1 MSGMGV
7 YHVSAWGQPVG
18 IGATQAVHAQVSAIC
33 KKNGAQTPYW
43 VANELVAVELGRI
56 LRLPIPPGFII
67 LDTNQTA
74 YYASLNF
81 NLTGVALPPIIPA
94 NFITSFHGE
103 IGAILVF
110 DIFIA
115 NLDRHPGNLSADYN
129 GNPPSYN
136 LFDHSHCLL
145 GSGAPG
151 TGVASL
157 TAAAN
162 SIVIAPNH
170 ALIGGIQNE
179 ALLVQAVER
188 VESIPDY
195 FIPSVVREAAQY
207 GLTPVEE
214 NELSTFLQ
222 QRRNQLRHL
231 IASNKAAFP
240 GVAQWSVL

>member
-1 MSGMGV
+1 MSCMGV

-18 IGATQAVHAQVSAIC
+18 QGATQAVHSQVSAIC
-33 KKNGAQTPYW
+33 KKNGPQTPYW
-43 VANELVAVELGRI
+43 VTNELTAVELGRI
-56 LRLPIPPGFII
+56 LRLPIPPGFVI
-67 LDTNQTA
+67 LDANQTA
-74 YYASLNF
+74 YFASLNF
-81 NLTGVALPPIIPA
+81 NLTGVALPPVIPA
-94 NFITSFHGE
+94 NFIASFQNE

-115 NLDRHPGNLSADYN
+115 NLDRHTGNFSADYN

-151 TGVASL
+151 TGL
-157 TAAAN
+157 TCLAAAAN

-170 ALIGGIQNE
+170 ALISGIQNE
-179 ALLVQAVER
+179 TLLVQAIER

-207 GLTPVEE
+207 GLTADEE
-214 NELSTFLQ
+214 NGLTQFLQ
-222 QRRNQLRHL
+222 HRRHQLRHL
-231 IASNKAAFP
+231 ISSNKAAFP
-240 GVAQWSVL
+240 GVVNWSVL